1 MHGTWPSGWGPS
13 REHGDALRL
22 HAVGHSAGSIFH
34 AHFLPAAFEAGVER
48 LASLHFLA
56 PAIRVDT
63 FKERLL
69 GHIAGP
75 DARVRRFATFTMQ
88 KDWERADSCHGIYRK
103 SLLYLVSNAFE
114 AEDRAP
120 ILGLEES
127 LRADADVRALFG
139 LGPATRA
146 VPAAAGEVVWSVTQ
160 AADGSRA
167 TASRTHGGFDDDVPT
182 LHSLLRRV
190 RGLGETDA
198 IQPYSPAVTRGPD
211 GEVEWPESLDFV
223 TALGGGMASEPGW
236 PVPSSDPSASVT
248 LAASVSATPTP
259 ATPTPVTPSPIVPIG
274 EASEVDGEDEED
286 GPSVFGSGA
295 VDGTEGETS
304 GDGVVRP
311 SDRTPSR
318 SGRRVA
324 LCVGIDDY
332 PDAPLAGCV
341 ADAKLSARTLRARGF
356 DEVTELHNG
365 KATRDRL
372 LGALRTRIGA
382 RRPGDVVVFQFAGHG
397 TQLPDTDGDER
408 LDEALCAIDYADGG
422 FVVDDDVRRVFA
434 DLPAGVNLTCF
445 IDCCHSATVMRMAG
459 AAAGRPV
466 GQDVRARYLP
476 RRLVTRDMVQRFEAH
491 RTPADE
497 VRRERATRGP
507 ASMKEVTFSACR
519 AEPVAYES
527 DGQGDFTRHAVAVL
541 GSADIGRLTNV
552 RFLARVYRA
561 FGADPRQEPTL
572 DCAPTL
578 RSWGLLHPLVDA
590 PARSLDGAEV
600 ADVAGGAS

>member
-139 LGPATRA
+139 IGPATRA

-190 RGLGETDA
+190 RGFGETDA
-198 IQPYSPAVTRGPD
+198 IQPYSPAATRGVD
-211 GEVEWPESLDFV
+211 GEVEWPESLAFV
-223 TALGGGMASEPGW
+223 AALGGGVSEPAW
-236 PVPSSDPSASVT
+236 PAKPSELAVPD
-248 LAASVSATPTP
+248 TPP
-259 ATPTPVTPSPIVPIG
+259 APTPVAAPIVPIVPIG
-274 EASEVDGEDEED
+274 QAPEPGVDDEDEDD
-286 GPSVFGSGA
+286 GPSVVGSGA
-295 VDGTEGETS
+295 VDGTESETS
-304 GDGVVRP
+304 ADGILRP

-341 ADAKLSARTLRARGF
+341 ADAKLWARTLRARGF
-356 DEVTELHNG
+356 DEVTELHDG
-365 KATRDRL
+365 RATRDGL
-372 LGALRTRIGA
+372 LAALRTLVRA

-397 TQLPDTDGDER
+397 TQLPDADGDER

-434 DLPAGVNLTCF
+434 DLAAGVNLTCF
-445 IDCCHSATVMRMAG
+445 IDCCHSATVTRMAG
-459 AAAGRPV
+459 APAPRPA

-476 RRLVTRDMVQRFEAH
+476 RRLVTRDMVQRFESR

-497 VRRERATRGP
+497 VRGGRAARGP

-519 AEPVAYES
+519 AEQVAYES
-527 DGQGDFTRHAVAVL
+527 EGQGDFTRHAVAVL
-541 GSADIGRLTNV
+541 GSADMGRLTNV

-578 RSWGLLHPLVDA
+578 RSWGLLHPLVDV
-590 PARSLDGAEV
+590 PARSVDGAEV